1 MSRCTFSYLLEI
13 KLDPK
18 SQSKQTAPPILLW
31 IVEMRTGALRK
42 DGAAVEVESMLAA
55 APEAVEIGDRWTI
68 GNWRPMVKFSPELCI
83 TEKNP

>member
-1 MSRCTFSYLLEI
+1 MSRCTFSYLEI

-31 IVEMRTGALRK
+31 IDEIRTGALRK
-42 DGAAVEVESMLAA
+42 DGAAVETILAA

-68 GNWRPMVKFSPELCI
+68 GNWRPMVKCSPELCI